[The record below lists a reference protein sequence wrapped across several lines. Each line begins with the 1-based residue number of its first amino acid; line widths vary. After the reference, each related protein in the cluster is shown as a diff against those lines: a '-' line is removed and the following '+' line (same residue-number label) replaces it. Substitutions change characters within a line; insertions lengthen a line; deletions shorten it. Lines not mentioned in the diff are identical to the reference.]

1 MNLRLAGIIK
11 ESVVDGPGLRFV
23 VFAQGCNHHCKNCHN
38 QETWDPQRGYEI
50 SIDELLEQ
58 IKGVKLIKGVT
69 LSGGDPFLQA
79 EPFALLAKKIK
90 EQGLD
95 VMTYTGYT
103 YEELLDMANKDN
115 GVKELLAASDI
126 LVDGPYI
133 DAKRDISL
141 AFRGSKNQRL
151 IDLKESMKTGEVQEI
166 KIETK
171 PLGEW

>member
-1 MNLRLAGIIK
+1 MKLRLAGITK

-23 VFAQGCNHHCKNCHN
+23 VFAQGCNHQCKKCHN
-38 QETWDPQRGYEI
+38 PETWDIQRGYETTV
-50 SIDELLEQ
+50 DELLEQ

-69 LSGGDPFLQA
+69 LSGGDPFLQVG
-79 EPFALLAKKIK
+79 PFALLAKKIK
-90 EQGLD
+90 ELGLD

-103 YEELLDMANKDN
+103 YEQLLSMGGEDN
-115 GVKELLAASDI
+115 DVKELLEISDI

-133 DAKRDISL
+133 DAKRDLSL
-141 AFRGSKNQRL
+141 AFRGSRNQRL
-151 IDLKESMKTGEVQEI
+151 INVKESLKAGEVREI